1 MLSDRKKTNT
11 SSDDNLTVI
20 IRRLENRI
28 YELTEENTKLRKRL
42 DQAIEKLGGQKP
54 LNDPE
59 TIKKIFI
66 MYLDENK
73 SLQKITE
80 ELTREN
86 TKTKRGGKWYR
97 ATVKYILENTQYVKS
112 GYITEEMFKQV
123 QEKLRKNRRAK
134 K

>member
-1 MLSDRKKTNT
+1 MSDRKKTNT

>member
-11 SSDDNLTVI
+11 SSDDSPTVI

-28 YELTEENTKLRKRL
+28 YELVEENARLRKLL
-42 DQAIEKLGGQKP
+42 DQAMEKLGGQKP
-54 LNDPE
+54 LDDPE
-59 TIKKIFI
+59 TIKKIFT
-66 MYLDENK
+66 MYLEENK

-86 TKTKRGGKWYR
+86 TRTKRGGKWYR
-97 ATVKYILENTQYVKS
+97 ATIKYILENTQYVNF
-112 GYITEEMFKQV
+112 GYITEEEFKQV